1 MRFRFTR
8 RRSPMY
14 FVVVATN
21 EAAQLMTRNIRILAA
36 VVVGL
41 LFLGFVAAPIARA
54 CTEDSGI
61 TLFDG
66 ELPGGG

>member
-1 MRFRFTR
+1 
-8 RRSPMY
+8 MY
-14 FVVVATN
+14 FVAVAIN
-21 EAAQLMTRNIRILAA
+21 EAAKLMTRNIRILAA